1 MYDDIIPIQID
12 LQAGRKDY
20 AIATVIKTA
29 GSSIAKPG
37 FKILITGGTVI
48 YGTLG
53 SPSLDN
59 VVLKEAEKVIEK
71 NETKYLKIALD
82 KDNKTSDYT
91 MNTTCG
97 GMIELFIEPYVRRRI
112 MVILVESFNDKLL
125 DALKALVPYTGL
137 TPEVYN
143 INNENDSKHIMESDF
158 TDDFVLLITKTE
170 NEIPYISHFLI
181 KKPRYLAIVS
191 SRNRFNRDME
201 TVLREHPDADKNA
214 IKCPAGLS
222 INAITVKEIAVSI
235 VAEIIMEKNNNN
247 LK

>member
-1 MYDDIIPIQID
+1 
-12 LQAGRKDY
+12 
-20 AIATVIKTA
+20 
-29 GSSIAKPG
+29 
-37 FKILITGGTVI
+37 
-48 YGTLG
+48 
-53 SPSLDN
+53 
-59 VVLKEAEKVIEK
+59 
-71 NETKYLKIALD
+71 
-82 KDNKTSDYT
+82 
-91 MNTTCG
+91 
-97 GMIELFIEPYVRRRI
+97 
-112 MVILVESFNDKLL
+112 
-125 DALKALVPYTGL
+125 
-137 TPEVYN
+137 
-143 INNENDSKHIMESDF
+143 MESDF